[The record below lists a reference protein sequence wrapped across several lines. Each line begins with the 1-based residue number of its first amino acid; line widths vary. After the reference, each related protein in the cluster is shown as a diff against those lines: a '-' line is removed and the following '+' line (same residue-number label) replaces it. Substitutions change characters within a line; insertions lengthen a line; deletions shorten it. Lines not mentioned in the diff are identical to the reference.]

1 MAKPEWG
8 RKRTCQVCG
17 KKYYD
22 LNKSPII
29 CPCPEAVEFDPES
42 ILRTRKSKSVSPKV
56 TTGNNNDLTED
67 ISNIDDIELDSD
79 SEVVSDDD
87 PLLEI
92 NKEDQKDIAED
103 EIGLDDNITFIDD
116 DEISDEDIGE
126 DDDISDENGI
136 NVEINEDDKN

>member
-22 LNKSPII
+22 LNKSPIV
-29 CPCPEAVEFDPES
+29 CPSCGVEFDPNDH
-42 ILRTRKSKSVSPKV
+42 LKSKKGKNIPLKASVEDD
-56 TTGNNNDLTED
+56 NDLTKD
-67 ISNIDDIELDSD
+67 IENIDDIEVDND

-92 NKEDQKDIAED
+92 NKEDQNVIADD
-103 EIGLDDNITFIDD
+103 EIDMDEDVSFIDD
-116 DEISDEDIGE
+116 DEITE
-126 DDDISDENGI
+126 DDNGI
-136 NVEINEDDKN
+136 NVEINEDDKS